1 MLIIHSL
8 IFENN
13 FISLIHPFFQ
23 LFDIFMV
30 NEILFVIQLQFA
42 ILNSSFSFIN
52 FFFVVSTQKLNN
64 LIQI

>member
-1 MLIIHSL
+1 
-8 IFENN
+8 
-13 FISLIHPFFQ
+13 
-23 LFDIFMV
+23 MV